1 MPPCSK
7 PAMYLKLTNL
17 QKRTADLFLLSLT
30 PPKSYR
36 MVVRTAAGEVEP
48 AKQAVLVRKSNW
60 TAGLSAA
67 QIGELLI
74 KEDPEVDTNV
84 IGRPVQLRSTVFL
97 DVNRQPVTNFTVLEE
112 KVLPN
117 GELKETRPYK
127 PTEPNIEL
135 PVQVAAKGG
144 QSAADMVQK
153 FVTHKIYQIIHTDSL
168 SYDFLF
174 NLCQE
179 IHNQGFVRLAGGL
192 KGNEPLILRREGL
205 PSFAYLQG
213 KVDGKK
219 YRCTLHLTH
228 QELKA
233 PAVDAGSAGAA

>member
-1 MPPCSK
+1 
-7 PAMYLKLTNL
+7 MYLKLTNL
-17 QKRTADLFLLSLT
+17 QKRTADLFLMSLT

-36 MVVRTAAGEVEP
+36 MVVRTAAGDVEP
-48 AKQAVLVRKSNW
+48 EKQTVLVRNPNW
-60 TAGLSAA
+60 TGTMTPA
-67 QIGELLI
+67 QISESLV
-74 KEDPEVDTNV
+74 KDDPELDTNV

-97 DVNRQPVTNFTVLEE
+97 DVNRQPATDFKVLEE
-112 KVLPN
+112 KILPN
-117 GELKETRPYK
+117 GEIKETRPYK
-127 PTEPNIEL
+127 PTEPNVEL
-135 PVQVAAKGG
+135 PVQVSAKGG
-144 QSAADMVQK
+144 QSTAEMVQK

-179 IHNQGFVRLAGGL
+179 IHDKGFVRLAGGL

-233 PAVDAGSAGAA
+233 PAGDTRQAGAP